1 LTKGISYHRHLE
13 SEAPSHSIT
22 TCSSPLPGGVDGKKQ
37 KVSGK
42 VFCFSLKKRINQKF
56 QAKKKERKL
65 FLLSFWYGR
74 EKNGNESLRTSR
86 HPSGPLLFWKEKVSR
101 EKLGNLSEL

>member
-1 LTKGISYHRHLE
+1 VKPPLTQSRLVLHHSRGRRWEKTKSQRE
-13 SEAPSHSIT
+13 SVLFFFE
-22 TCSSPLPGGVDGKKQ
+22 
-37 KVSGK
+37 
-42 VFCFSLKKRINQKF
+42 KKRINQKF

-65 FLLSFWYGR
+65 FLLSFWFGR
-74 EKNGNESLRTSR
+74 KNGNESLRTSR